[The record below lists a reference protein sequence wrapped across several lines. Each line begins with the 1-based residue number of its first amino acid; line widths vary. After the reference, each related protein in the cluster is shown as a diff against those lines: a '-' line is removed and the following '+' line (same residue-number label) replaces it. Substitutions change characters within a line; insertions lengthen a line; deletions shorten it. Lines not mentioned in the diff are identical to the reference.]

1 LKADIQPH
9 KGNVRF
15 GSKADICI
23 AKDDVCFAR
32 EADIRQTVL
41 RPSTGLLRSLSLN
54 TTASMLSGV
63 FEKLANPLTGRRNI
77 GCLLVARNSSYYST
91 NIVDRPESF
100 RTEWRRT
107 YPDGSCSFD
116 RGGRQTVRHS
126 KRRLAVGRRSAD
138 IA

>member
-1 LKADIQPH
+1 MGTTVAVGVYGGVTAGVTAVAKGTACGDFQPA
-9 KGNVRF
+9 NCL
-15 GSKADICI
+15 IW
-23 AKDDVCFAR
+23 
-32 EADIRQTVL
+32 
-41 RPSTGLLRSLSLN
+41 GLLRSLSLN
-54 TTASMLSGV
+54 RTASMLSGV
-63 FEKLANPLTGRRNI
+63 FEKLANPLTGCRNI

-91 NIVDRPESF
+91 NIVDRPRSF

>member
-1 LKADIQPH
+1 
-9 KGNVRF
+9 
-15 GSKADICI
+15 
-23 AKDDVCFAR
+23 
-32 EADIRQTVL
+32 
-41 RPSTGLLRSLSLN
+41 
-54 TTASMLSGV
+54 MLSGV
-63 FEKLANPLTGRRNI
+63 FEKLANPLTGCRNI

-91 NIVDRPESF
+91 NIVDRPRSF

-138 IA
+138 IAYRLRRARRVPPIEVEPSTPLLSCQHTPRCEAYSTPEGTGSDTRN

>member
-1 LKADIQPH
+1 
-9 KGNVRF
+9 
-15 GSKADICI
+15 
-23 AKDDVCFAR
+23 
-32 EADIRQTVL
+32 
-41 RPSTGLLRSLSLN
+41 
-54 TTASMLSGV
+54 MLSGV
-63 FEKLANPLTGRRNI
+63 FEKLANPLTGCRNI
-77 GCLLVARNSSYYST
+77 GCLLAARNSSYYST

-107 YPDGSCSFD
+107 YLDGSCSFD

>member
-1 LKADIQPH
+1 
-9 KGNVRF
+9 
-15 GSKADICI
+15 
-23 AKDDVCFAR
+23 
-32 EADIRQTVL
+32 
-41 RPSTGLLRSLSLN
+41 
-54 TTASMLSGV
+54 MLSGD
-63 FEKLANPLTGRRNI
+63 FEKLANPLTGCRNI

-116 RGGRQTVRHS
+116 RGSRQTVRHS
-126 KRRLAVGRRSAD
+126 KRRLAGGRRSAD